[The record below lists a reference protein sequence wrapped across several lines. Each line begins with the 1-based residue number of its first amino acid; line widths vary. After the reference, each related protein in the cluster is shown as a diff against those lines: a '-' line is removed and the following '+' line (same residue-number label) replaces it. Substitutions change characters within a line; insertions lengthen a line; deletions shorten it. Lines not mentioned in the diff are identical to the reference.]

1 MGRGGVM
8 GCEDV
13 RGCEGMWDVK
23 GCEGSG
29 GVCDGCCVI
38 ILVTDTHQ
46 VKGSPAVYIQQLG
59 Q

>member
-1 MGRGGVM
+1 M

-29 GVCDGCCVI
+29 GVCDGCCVM
-38 ILVTDTHQ
+38 VCEGC
-46 VKGSPAVYIQQLG
+46 VW
-59 Q
+59 